1 MGLSKATFIDE
12 HKNAGIVNVSYKSDE
27 DEFTKAETEAI
38 EDNKK
43 KEHENGGVK
52 DEDIKTENGNVREEK
67 REEEK
72 EEDEEA
78 VPDGGWGWVVT
89 FGCIIIAVIFFRLYN
104 QSFSVRFISVSLNNN

>member
-27 DEFTKAETEAI
+27 DEFTKAETEVI

-43 KEHENGGVK
+43 KEHENGRII
-52 DEDIKTENGNVREEK
+52 DEDIKTESVNVREGK
-67 REEEK
+67 GEEEK
-72 EEDEEA
+72 EEDEDA

-104 QSFSVRFISVSLNNN
+104 

>member
-12 HKNAGIVNVSYKSDE
+12 RKNGGIVNVSYKSDE
-27 DEFTKAETEAI
+27 DEFTKAETEI

-43 KEHENGGVK
+43 KEHENGGVR
-52 DEDIKTENGNVREEK
+52 DEEIKTENGNVREGK

-72 EEDEEA
+72 EEDEDA

-104 QSFSVRFISVSLNNN
+104 RSLSICFKSVSK